1 MYDNNREKDILI
13 TGEGPT
19 DGLYDETIATEAKY
33 FIDFTKTGRRFV
45 LSLHHNGGR
54 SFLFVNTVKMY

>member
-13 TGEGPT
+13 IGECPT
-19 DGLYDETIATEAKY
+19 DGLYDETIAAEAKY
-33 FIDFTKTGRRFV
+33 FIDSTKTGRKFV

>member
-1 MYDNNREKDILI
+1 MYDNNREKDIVI
-13 TGEGPT
+13 IGECPT
-19 DGLYDETIATEAKY
+19 DGLYDETIAAEAKY
-33 FIDFTKTGRRFV
+33 FIDFTKTGRKFV

>member
-1 MYDNNREKDILI
+1 MYDNNLEKDILI
-13 TGEGPT
+13 IGEGPT
-19 DGLYDETIATEAKY
+19 VGLYDETITAEAKY
-33 FIDFTKTGRRFV
+33 FIDFTKTGRKVV